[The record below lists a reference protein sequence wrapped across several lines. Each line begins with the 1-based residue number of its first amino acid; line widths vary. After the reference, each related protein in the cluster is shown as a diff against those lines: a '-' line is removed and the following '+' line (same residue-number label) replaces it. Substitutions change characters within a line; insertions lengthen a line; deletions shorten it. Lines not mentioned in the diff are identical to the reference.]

1 MESKNEQI
9 SLMECMSLS
18 RMTELPKEW
27 DGKRIW
33 LKAIVKVSK
42 CDNSK
47 NYALAENDG
56 RNKPYILRDFGNCA
70 RIVSIDNIYPTY
82 YLVEN
87 QKPDLRNK
95 NDIITYLSNAGYVK
109 ENVEFLLGNVD
120 SNGVDKTEE
129 QKKSDKETV
138 KMWVNEVSIKLQL
151 EILNEKQKK

>member
-56 RNKPYILRDFGNCA
+56 RNKPFIKRDFGNMA
-70 RIVSIDNIYPTY
+70 RIVNIDAIYPTY
-82 YLVEN
+82 YMAEN

-95 NDIITYLSNAGYVK
+95 TDIITYLGNAGFNK
-109 ENVEFLLGNVD
+109 ENVEFMLGTVEK
-120 SNGVDKTEE
+120 NGEDKTDEE
-129 QKKSDKETV
+129 KKADKETV
-138 KMWVNEVSIKLQL
+138 KMWVNEISIKLQL
-151 EILNEKQKK
+151 DVLNDKMK

>member
-56 RNKPYILRDFGNCA
+56 RNKPFIKRDFGNMA
-70 RIVSIDNIYPTY
+70 RIVNIDAIYPTY
-82 YLVEN
+82 YMAEN

-95 NDIITYLSNAGYVK
+95 TDIITYLGNAGFNK
-109 ENVEFLLGNVD
+109 ENVEFMLGTVGK
-120 SNGVDKTEE
+120 NGEEKTEAE
-129 QKKSDKETV
+129 KKADKETV

-151 EILNEKQKK
+151 DVLNDKSRK

>member
-47 NYALAENDG
+47 NYALADNDG
-56 RNKPYILRDFGNCA
+56 RNKPAIKRDFGNMA
-70 RIVSIDNIYPTY
+70 RIVNIDAIYPTY
-82 YLVEN
+82 YMSEN

-95 NDIITYLSNAGYVK
+95 TDIITYLGNAGFNK
-109 ENVEFLLGNVD
+109 ANIEFMLGTVGK
-120 SNGVDKTEE
+120 NGEDKTDEE
-129 QKKSDKETV
+129 KKADKETV

-151 EILNEKQKK
+151 DVLNDKSRK

>member
-56 RNKPYILRDFGNCA
+56 RNNPFIKRDFGNMA
-70 RIVSIDNIYPTY
+70 RIVNIDAIYPTY
-82 YLVEN
+82 YMAEN

-95 NDIITYLSNAGYVK
+95 TDIITYLGNAGFNK
-109 ENVEFLLGNVD
+109 ENVEFMLGTVGK
-120 SNGVDKTEE
+120 NGEDKTDEE
-129 QKKSDKETV
+129 KKSDKETV

-151 EILNEKQKK
+151 EVLNDKTRK

>member
-47 NYALAENDG
+47 NYALAENNG
-56 RNKPYILRDFGNCA
+56 RNKPSIMRDFGNMA
-70 RIVSIDNIYPTY
+70 RIVSIDAIYPTY
-82 YLVEN
+82 YMSEN

-95 NDIITYLSNAGYVK
+95 TDIITYLGNAGFNK
-109 ENVEFLLGNVD
+109 ENVEFMLGTVGK
-120 SNGVDKTEE
+120 NGEDKTDEE
-129 QKKSDKETV
+129 KKADKETV

-151 EILNEKQKK
+151 DVLNDKSRK

>member
-56 RNKPYILRDFGNCA
+56 RNKPFIKRDFGNMA
-70 RIVSIDNIYPTY
+70 RIVNIDAIYPTY
-82 YLVEN
+82 YMAEN

-95 NDIITYLSNAGYVK
+95 TDIITYLGNAGFNK
-109 ENVEFLLGNVD
+109 DNVEFMLGTVGK
-120 SNGVDKTEE
+120 NGEDKTDEE
-129 QKKSDKETV
+129 KKSDKETV

-151 EILNEKQKK
+151 EVLNDKSRK